1 MGQLHTSCTPFSSE
15 NSASTRT
22 VEQLL
27 SLFKILG
34 HAVEPVWGERLLVL
48 LLAFYSR
55 CLLLLPY
62 LFCYLRSLL
71 LLKLPL
77 LNMGVLMCFYC
88 HIIVLLSH
96 NLLLSIWSYL
106 HPSRTVPTLLLLL
119 FGEQKL
125 RLGSCFLK
133 FLNRSIHPELCLSPV
148 LLGERCSQCSV
159 IRLPSKEYCIRKHT
173 IERAPFS

>member
-1 MGQLHTSCTPFSSE
+1 MPVIFTIFIL
-15 NSASTRT
+15 
-22 VEQLL
+22 
-27 SLFKILG
+27 LFKKPFASETFIVKCG
-34 HAVEPVWGERLLVL
+34 SV
-48 LLAFYSR
+48 
-55 CLLLLPY
+55 
-62 LFCYLRSLL
+62 
-71 LLKLPL
+71 
-77 LNMGVLMCFYC
+77 NVLMCFYC
-88 HIIVLLSH
+88 HIIVLLTH

-133 FLNRSIHPELCLSPV
+133 FLNHSIHPELCLSPV
-148 LLGERCSQCSV
+148 LLGERYSQCSV